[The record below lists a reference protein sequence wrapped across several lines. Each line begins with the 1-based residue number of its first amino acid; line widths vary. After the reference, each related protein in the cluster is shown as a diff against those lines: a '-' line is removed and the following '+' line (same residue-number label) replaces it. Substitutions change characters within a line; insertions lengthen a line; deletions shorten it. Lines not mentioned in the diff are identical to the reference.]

1 MFAENLLFNLG
12 MYCLEGNITGA
23 TTILEHMKEE
33 EMAIN
38 ENVFHSLLM
47 GHCINRDKESVMETL
62 QVSFLLL
69 NSKFLFLAFWFN
81 SLFICF

>member
-62 QVSFLLL
+62 QV
-69 NSKFLFLAFWFN
+69 
-81 SLFICF
+81 

>member
-1 MFAENLLFNLG
+1 

-62 QVSFLLL
+62 QV
-69 NSKFLFLAFWFN
+69 
-81 SLFICF
+81 